1 MKKILF
7 TLLAAV
13 LLLSVVGCNK
23 TPPEVPDIPDNELVG
38 ENLQNNEVEA
48 YVMPRPFEFSGGDMN
63 RSFYEPCEMMFDGVP
78 VELLRLVEQ
87 SKYESWADDHN
98 IFYEAP
104 SSLKDYTNIYSFIV
118 EFDISNE
125 DVLSALS
132 VYLQSNNPSI
142 AMSEEDVN
150 IILTRDE
157 AAIIE
162 RFATEYSI
170 VVGEH
175 IYSPQW
181 IYENSIEAYKDA
193 GISPEMIKDKLSLYG
208 TFSFTYEAAKAFQS
222 KLSEFIGEAVHLF
235 IVTEDLNIREFSLEW
250 LSSHTIQDYEEANI
264 TVHDLETLLSK
275 MLGYEKTKEYEW
287 IKSCYDRMIL
297 DAGTSENESKQAT
310 NGSEIQIGAY
320 VVSPVGE
327 ELRVRDIDSYK
338 EYTVSLSFCVDHT
351 IKEGAFYWINGILDN
366 ETNHIT
372 VEFPDNFHSPQRYK
386 HTEEG
391 DLPLSVY
398 AVNVTDTGLTIRFEC
413 ADVIEGELQTG
424 AWYEIEKYENGEW
437 YKINAI
443 AEANGWDDVAYLI
456 KENDITDIEVNWE
469 RLYGKLSP
477 GRYRINK
484 EVMRLTETGDFNK
497 IMCSAT
503 FVISHNYTQN
513 NEFQNKSQQNE
524 QIDISYDKIRTLVDL
539 DYTFT
544 NYTHYASD
552 MISFNQEEY
561 VIKDPHRYFKITDPD
576 LDTWADWEE
585 YCKSIYCS
593 NLLNTRMGEINNRII
608 DVDGY
613 AYVVPG
619 GQGRPMSTDYECRII
634 VQKDGHAVAEAIY
647 KDIQEDTYGEEIV
660 YTYEFEYTKLGWR
673 ISSVSR

>member
-1 MKKILF
+1 MKKILVAM
-7 TLLAAV
+7 LAAI

-23 TPPEVPDIPDNELVG
+23 TPHEVPDVSDSEIVG

-48 YVMPRPFEFSGGDMN
+48 HVMPRPFGVLSDGDMN
-63 RSFYEPCEMMFDGVP
+63 RSFYEPCEMLFDGVP
-78 VELLRLVEQ
+78 VELLSLIEQ

-98 IFYEAP
+98 VFYEAP

-132 VYLQSNNPSI
+132 VYLQSDDPSI

-150 IILTRDE
+150 IILSKNE

-193 GISPEMIKDKLSLYG
+193 GITPEMIKDKLSLYG
-208 TFSFTYEAAKAFQS
+208 TISFTYEAAKAFQG
-222 KLSEFIGEAVHLF
+222 KLSEFVGEAVHLPP
-235 IVTEDLNIREFSLEW
+235 VTENLNIREYSLEW

-264 TVHDLETLLSK
+264 TIHDLEVLLSK
-275 MLGYEKTKEYEW
+275 MLGYEKTKEYDW
-287 IKSCYDRMIL
+287 IKSCHDRMTE
-297 DAGTSENESKQAT
+297 DAGASENESEST
-310 NGSEIQIGAY
+310 SGSEIEIGAY

-338 EYTVSLSFCVDHT
+338 EYAVSLSFCVDHT
-351 IKEGAFYWINGILDN
+351 VKEGAFYWITGILDS
-366 ETNHIT
+366 EANHIT

-413 ADVIEGELQTG
+413 GDVNEGELQTG

-443 AEANGWDDVAYLI
+443 AEVYWHEVAYLI
-456 KENDITDIEVNWE
+456 KENSETEIEVNWE
-469 RLYGKLSP
+469 LLYGKLSP

-484 EVMRLTETGDFNK
+484 EVITFRETGDFDK
-497 IMCSAT
+497 IICSST
-503 FVISHNYTQN
+503 FVISQ
-513 NEFQNKSQQNE
+513 
-524 QIDISYDKIRTLVDL
+524 
-539 DYTFT
+539 
-544 NYTHYASD
+544 
-552 MISFNQEEY
+552 
-561 VIKDPHRYFKITDPD
+561 
-576 LDTWADWEE
+576 
-585 YCKSIYCS
+585 
-593 NLLNTRMGEINNRII
+593 
-608 DVDGY
+608 
-613 AYVVPG
+613 
-619 GQGRPMSTDYECRII
+619 
-634 VQKDGHAVAEAIY
+634 
-647 KDIQEDTYGEEIV
+647 
-660 YTYEFEYTKLGWR
+660 
-673 ISSVSR
+673 

>member
-1 MKKILF
+1 MKNKWL
-7 TLLAAV
+7 V
-13 LLLSVVGCNK
+13 LLLVVQLVFLAGCSK
-23 TPPEVPDIPDNELVG
+23 TPAEVPDIPNSEPVG

-48 YVMPRPFEFSGGDMN
+48 YVMPRPFELSGGDMN
-63 RSFYEPCEMMFDGVP
+63 RNFYEPCEMLFDGVP
-78 VELLRLVEQ
+78 VELLSLVEQ

-98 IFYEAP
+98 VFYKAP

-132 VYLQSNNPSI
+132 VYLKSDDPSI

-150 IILTRDE
+150 IILSKDE
-157 AAIIE
+157 ATIIE

-170 VVGEH
+170 VIGEN

-181 IYENSIEAYKDA
+181 IYENSIEAYKNA
-193 GISPEMIKDKLSLYG
+193 GVTPDMIKDKLSLYG
-208 TFSFTYEAAKAFQS
+208 TISFTYDAAKAFQS
-222 KLSEFIGEAVHLF
+222 KLSDFIGKAVKLPP
-235 IVTEDLNIREFSLEW
+235 VTEDLNIREYSLEW
-250 LSSHTIQDYEEANI
+250 LSSHNIQDYEEANI
-264 TVHDLETLLSK
+264 TVQDLEVLLSK

-287 IKSCYDRMIL
+287 IKSCYDRMIE
-297 DAGTSENESKQAT
+297 DAGTSENDSAST
-310 NGSEIQIGAY
+310 NDSEIQIGAY

-351 IKEGAFYWINGILDN
+351 VKEGAFYWITGILDS
-366 ETNHIT
+366 EAEHIT
-372 VEFPDNFHSPQRYK
+372 VVYPDNFHCPQRYK
-386 HTEEG
+386 HIEEG

-413 ADVIEGELQTG
+413 ADVNEGELQTG

-443 AEANGWDDVAYLI
+443 AEVNWNEVAYLI
-456 KENDITDIEVNWE
+456 KENGETEFAVDWE
-469 RLYGKLSP
+469 WLYGKLYP

-524 QIDISYDKIRTLVDL
+524 QIEISYDEIRTLVDL

-561 VIKDPHRYFKITDPD
+561 VIKDPHRYFKITDPN
-576 LDTWADWEE
+576 LDAWADWEE
-585 YCKSIYCS
+585 FCKSIYCS
-593 NLLNTRMGEINNRII
+593 NLLNTRMGEIMIFEKYANMNKYANRHFWC
-608 DVDGY
+608 
-613 AYVVPG
+613 
-619 GQGRPMSTDYECRII
+619 M
-634 VQKDGHAVAEAIY
+634 
-647 KDIQEDTYGEEIV
+647 
-660 YTYEFEYTKLGWR
+660 
-673 ISSVSR
+673 